1 MRCDSGI
8 LEGSEISI
16 YYDPLICKL
25 CTYGP
30 TRDAARLRMVKALDE
45 YVIKGVT
52 HNIPLLRDVM
62 AHPRFA
68 SGKISTGFLPEEYPT
83 GFKGHALTGASRQE
97 LLAVAAYV
105 FARKDLRNRNWI
117 AGGGNLPALHK
128 TRASWDLYLGIGTNE
143 PDHVKV
149 KTDKDGVFNV
159 IINTYSKVK
168 FFRKNLNIYL

>member
-1 MRCDSGI
+1 MEPTGKGDVRCDSGI

-30 TRDAARLRMVKALDE
+30 TREAARLRMAKALDE

-52 HNIPLLRDVM
+52 HNIPLLRDVI

-83 GFKGHALTGASRQE
+83 GFKGHSLTDQSRRE

-105 FARKDLRNRNWI
+105 FARKDLRNRTWI
-117 AGGGNLPALHK
+117 SGGGNLPSLNNER
-128 TRASWDLYLGIGTNE
+128 TSWDLYLGIGANE
-143 PDHVKV
+143 PDHIKV
-149 KTDKDGVFNV
+149 IKNGKDGMFNV
-159 IINTYSKVK
+159 R
-168 FFRKNLNIYL
+168 FRI